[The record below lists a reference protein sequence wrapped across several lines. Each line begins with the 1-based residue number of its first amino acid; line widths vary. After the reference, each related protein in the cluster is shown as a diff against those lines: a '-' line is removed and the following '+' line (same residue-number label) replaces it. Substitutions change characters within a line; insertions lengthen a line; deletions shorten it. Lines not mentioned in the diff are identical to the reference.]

1 MNAKEL
7 CELIR
12 VTLKRAMFTKSDTLM
27 QQQMQ
32 AGKLTM
38 PSRLRTS
45 LQQKTEIDEMR
56 HNLHQDQRDD
66 HIMMEIPSQR
76 ALHQETIIN
85 TGDIVQSAPSS
96 IIRLTRNSNAA

>member
-1 MNAKEL
+1 
-7 CELIR
+7 
-12 VTLKRAMFTKSDTLM
+12 
-27 QQQMQ
+27 
-32 AGKLTM
+32 
-38 PSRLRTS
+38 
-45 LQQKTEIDEMR
+45 MR